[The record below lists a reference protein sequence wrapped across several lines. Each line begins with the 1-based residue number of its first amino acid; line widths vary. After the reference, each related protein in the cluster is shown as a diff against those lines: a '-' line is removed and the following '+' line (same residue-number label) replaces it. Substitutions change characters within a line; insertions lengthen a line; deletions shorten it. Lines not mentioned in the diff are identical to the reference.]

1 MNVFGKSGQHVG
13 DNSSAIQVSGN
24 VTFGTTVNEVINICS
39 LIVKAEMASLRA
51 DAFQIANER
60 AKEFGNQIASK
71 LSTQLDERLKQ
82 KLADPDIQYSINQ
95 AVTQVARKGF
105 NEKSELLKELI
116 ITKIETDDE
125 NVNILLDQALELTP
139 KLTTNEIKFLSLI
152 YYLRNVTKTAND
164 INITEIAA
172 SNNTPPAEVNLTLE
186 AIHLLLKEHY
196 ANYHLDYIK
205 FLGEPSSI
213 KSVNK
218 DYLSM
223 KGVVFSD
230 KTYKLTYE
238 QLLASRIGV
247 ESFKDAD
254 EFF

>member
-125 NVNILLDQALELTP
+125 NV
-139 KLTTNEIKFLSLI
+139 
-152 YYLRNVTKTAND
+152 
-164 INITEIAA
+164 
-172 SNNTPPAEVNLTLE
+172 
-186 AIHLLLKEHY
+186 
-196 ANYHLDYIK
+196 
-205 FLGEPSSI
+205 
-213 KSVNK
+213 
-218 DYLSM
+218 
-223 KGVVFSD
+223 
-230 KTYKLTYE
+230 
-238 QLLASRIGV
+238 
-247 ESFKDAD
+247 
-254 EFF
+254 